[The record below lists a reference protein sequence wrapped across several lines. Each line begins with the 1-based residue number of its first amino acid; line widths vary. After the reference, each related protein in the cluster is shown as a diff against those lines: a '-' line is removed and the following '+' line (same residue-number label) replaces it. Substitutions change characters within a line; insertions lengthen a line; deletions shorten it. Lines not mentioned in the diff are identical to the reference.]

1 MIQRLYLSGP
11 ITGVHNYL
19 DIFNKAAASLAM
31 DGYRVVNPANLCTVM
46 DNKATWDDYMNIDM
60 ELLHMCDVLVQL
72 PGWEK
77 SLGCQREY
85 GMALERDMINLRW
98 EDLTD
103 GCTKKSRA

>member
-11 ITGVHNYL
+11 ITGVPNHL
-19 DIFNKAAASLAM
+19 DIFNKAAASLVAE
-31 DGYRVVNPANLCTVM
+31 GYRVINPANLCTVM
-46 DNKATWDDYMNIDM
+46 DNKATWDDYLNIDM

-77 SLGCQREY
+77 SLGCMREY
-85 GMALERDMINLRW
+85 GMALERDMIILRW